1 MLVAGS
7 EAERKNKI
15 KIKITLK
22 MTVLNPSPVHPNTS
36 CRALPLFSIYMT
48 NKLSGCISRKRHGKD
63 NLEISKYSL
72 NVPLPHPREGSTGP
86 GGG

>member
-1 MLVAGS
+1 
-7 EAERKNKI
+7 
-15 KIKITLK
+15 

>member
-1 MLVAGS
+1 
-7 EAERKNKI
+7 
-15 KIKITLK
+15 

-48 NKLSGCISRKRHGKD
+48 NKLSGCISRKRHGKN

-72 NVPLPHPREGSTGP
+72 NVPPPHPREGSTGP